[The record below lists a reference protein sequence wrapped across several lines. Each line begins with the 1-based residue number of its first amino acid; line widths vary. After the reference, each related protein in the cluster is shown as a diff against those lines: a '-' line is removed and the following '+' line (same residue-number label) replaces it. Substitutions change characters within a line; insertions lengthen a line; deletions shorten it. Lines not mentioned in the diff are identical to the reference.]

1 MSKCELL
8 LDSLRRFFDVP
19 EHLDQLIDILGHR
32 KGISLRNLEW
42 FVTNYS
48 KSQQV
53 TYMTPAGR
61 QFTVHVA
68 YKSSLDGYSKKL
80 FDPFCRTERIE
91 FHGMTTTVAQLN
103 FIRWCITNGIIE
115 YMTTQEVLRNRPPL
129 QASRSRSKTGAKST
143 GSQFVGCMCP
153 EI

>member
-1 MSKCELL
+1 MSKCSLL
-8 LDSLRRFFDVP
+8 LGSLTRFFDVP
-19 EHLDQLIDILGHR
+19 VNGEQLHDILEHR

-48 KSQQV
+48 KNEHV
-53 TYMTPAGR
+53 TYMTPSGR

-80 FDPFCRTERIE
+80 FDPFCRTERIQ
-91 FHGMTTTVAQLN
+91 FQGLTTTIGQLN

-115 YMTTQEVLRNRPPL
+115 YMVSSGVSTR
-129 QASRSRSKTGAKST
+129 KSLKQT
-143 GSQFVGCMCP
+143 PHYLENARMCSDA
-153 EI
+153 